1 MNTITVEFTRPS
13 GPIKPM
19 HAVNNGPLK
28 RRDDQTRHNYDSY
41 KAAGIPFA
49 RNHDAS
55 FCADYGGA
63 HSVDVHMIFPD
74 FSADPYD
81 PASYDFVLT
90 DEYLARIMSCG
101 TEVFYRLG
109 SKIEHEIKKY
119 GTLPPADFKKWA
131 VICEHIIRHMNE
143 GWADGHHW
151 NIRYWEIWNEPDLDS
166 DDSPNKRCWGG
177 TQAQFFDLF
186 ETAACHLKGCFP
198 ELKIGGPALAHN
210 YIWADAFLRH
220 MSEREVP
227 LDFFSWHIYTTSP
240 DKMAERCRAFR
251 ELLDRYRYTETE
263 SILNEWNYVRD
274 WSDWF
279 IYSIKTI
286 IGIKGAAFTASCI
299 LNAQNSPLDMLM
311 YYDAQPGVFNG
322 LWDIYTMDPLK
333 GYYPFVM
340 FSELYKLGQ
349 AVSID
354 NPLAEVKAAAAS
366 GEAGQAVMLSHY
378 NDDDSST
385 APAEFELVLSGLTAD
400 HVSVEVVDGEYT
412 MEKTELAVENG
423 KITLSM
429 PKNSFL
435 IVKTY

>member
-1 MNTITVEFTRPS
+1 MNTITVDFTKTVGR
-13 GPIKPM
+13 IKPM

-28 RRDDQTRHNYDSY
+28 YRADQTRHNYDTY
-41 KAAGIPFA
+41 KAAKIPFA

-55 FCADYGGA
+55 FCAEYGGA
-63 HSVDVHMIFPD
+63 HSVDVHLIFPD

-90 DEYLARIMSCG
+90 DEYLERTMSCG
-101 TEVFYRLG
+101 TEIFYRLG

-119 GTLPPADFKKWA
+119 GTLPPPDFKKWA

-143 GWADGHHW
+143 GWANGHHW
-151 NIRYWEIWNEPDLDS
+151 NIRYWEIWNEPDLDP

-177 TQAQFFDLF
+177 TKAQFFDLF
-186 ETAACHLKGCFP
+186 ETAAVHLKTCFP
-198 ELKIGGPALAHN
+198 DLKIGGPALAHN
-210 YIWADAFLRH
+210 YDWAEDFLKA
-220 MSEREVP
+220 MSERKVP
-227 LDFFSWHIYTTSP
+227 MDFFSWHIYTTTP
-240 DKMAERCRAFR
+240 EHLEARCRAFR
-251 ELLDRYRYTETE
+251 TLLDKYGYTETE

-299 LNAQNSPLDMLM
+299 LNGQNAPLDMLM

-322 LWDIYTMDPLK
+322 LWDIYTMEPLK
-333 GYYPFVM
+333 GYYPFPM
-340 FSELYKLGQ
+340 FAELYELGQ
-349 AVSID
+349 AADVD
-354 NPLAEVKAAAAS
+354 NPLPDVKAAAAV
-366 GEAGQAVMLSHY
+366 GESGQAVMLSYYH
-378 NDDDSST
+378 DDDSVT
-385 APAEFELVLSGLTAD
+385 ASADFDLYLNGLTSD
-400 HVSVEVVDGEYT
+400 RVTVTVVDEVRT
-412 MEKTELAVENG
+412 METTEYPVTNG

-435 IVKTY
+435 LVKTC